1 MDPTSTDRRYCPLP
15 LAQKLSTLNFYAILE
30 IKEDPLES
38 PTDKGTLP
46 KTFKK
51 QNFFTCNCLS
61 WVVKAWHSSLWKNPK
76 STKKMRI
83 YALEICYFLLEKV
96 ADHSAQFL
104 MDSKG
109 CTSNLKS
116 KQVFDRFCNWIWRYL
131 VERSMPVKKST
142 RAIWWLI
149 RRLGSSKE
157 AKRKNK

>member
-30 IKEDPLES
+30 IKQNHPQIKERFQKPLKNRIFLHAIVC
-38 PTDKGTLP
+38 PGLLKPGTAP
-46 KTFKK
+46 
-51 QNFFTCNCLS
+51 CE
-61 WVVKAWHSSLWKNPK
+61 KNPK

-116 KQVFDRFCNWIWRYL
+116 KQVFDRFCNWIRRYL

-142 RAIWWLI
+142 RAIWRLI
-149 RRLGSSKE
+149 RRLGPSKE